1 MESSLPSPDATPLLP
16 PPGGADLSS
25 LMASFFN
32 PSLPVL
38 IVTVIVIFLTP
49 LLIHTLIFRSRAA
62 TTLPTFLLVGP
73 VGGGKTSLMTAFES
87 ETESGKPPPDT
98 RTSQSPLSLECSI
111 SAAIAG
117 TSKYRSANDPS
128 MKSYLKFLLSD
139 TPGHGKLRHLALS
152 QISSPVIRGVIF
164 VLDSSLTDVRGTA
177 EYLYDV
183 LLAMQKVASASGATS
198 SQPKRLLIACNKSD
212 VFTALPAG
220 KIQKLLEE
228 EITKMRVS
236 RSKGILDVE
245 DDGEGNE
252 EKEWLGEGGE
262 GPFEFKA
269 MEEVGVEV
277 EVKGGSVEKKD
288 WKEKLSAFI
297 GGCL

>member
-1 MESSLPSPDATPLLP
+1 MKT
-16 PPGGADLSS
+16 
-25 LMASFFN
+25 FK
-32 PSLPVL
+32 
-38 IVTVIVIFLTP
+38 
-49 LLIHTLIFRSRAA
+49 R
-62 TTLPTFLLVGP
+62 FLL
-73 VGGGKTSLMTAFES
+73 L
-87 ETESGKPPPDT
+87 
-98 RTSQSPLSLECSI
+98 
-111 SAAIAG
+111 
-117 TSKYRSANDPS
+117 
-128 MKSYLKFLLSD
+128 D

-152 QISSPVIRGVIF
+152 QISTPVIRGVVF

-177 EYLYDV
+177 EYLYDI
-183 LLAMQKVASASGATS
+183 LLALQKSVAAVGPV

-212 VFTALPAG
+212 VFTALPAS

-236 RSKGILDVE
+236 RAKGILDVE
-245 DDGEGNE
+245 DDGEGTE

-277 EVKGGSVEKKD
+277 EVKGGSVERKEWKD
-288 WKEKLSAFI
+288 RLGAWV